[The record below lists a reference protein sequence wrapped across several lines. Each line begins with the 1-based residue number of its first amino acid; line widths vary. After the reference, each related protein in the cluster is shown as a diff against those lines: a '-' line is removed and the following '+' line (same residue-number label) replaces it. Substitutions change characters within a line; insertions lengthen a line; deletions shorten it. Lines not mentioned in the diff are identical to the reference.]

1 MFQKAVKGKEKG
13 RERRKSGGRERGER
27 EEEMKKTNTFI
38 VLTSGIYEPRINQ
51 NKELQRDKD
60 I

>member
-1 MFQKAVKGKEKG
+1 MFQKAERGKQKR
-13 RERRKSGGRERGER
+13 RERRKRGGRERGER
-27 EEEMKKTNTFI
+27 EEEKEKINTFI

-60 I
+60 V